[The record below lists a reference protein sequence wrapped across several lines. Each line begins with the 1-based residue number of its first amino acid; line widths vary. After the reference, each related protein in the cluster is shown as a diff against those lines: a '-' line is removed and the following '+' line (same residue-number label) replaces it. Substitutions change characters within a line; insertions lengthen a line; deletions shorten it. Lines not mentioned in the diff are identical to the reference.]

1 MKSIVKA
8 TLIASF
14 AIAPLALSAAEPN
27 AAARTDLYHVHFAKA
42 APGKTAQ
49 MQENMKKPDP
59 LAPMPDHVI
68 VLRHQDGDAWDF
80 VAIEHLGTKVTLD
93 AARQPV
99 PPAQRNLGDWHTDT
113 YATGPSWA
121 EFAKAMGI
129 DGAGKAKTASAAY
142 TVSTYRAVPGG
153 RDALDAFLSEPPSRP
168 SDTSVGGV
176 LLQHLEGADWN
187 FLSVVRYDSWQSFG
201 TNESNNVADTAKGQ
215 GGFFKLRELVA
226 HHTDT
231 LATRVAP

>member
-27 AAARTDLYHVHFAKA
+27 AVARTDLYHVHFAKA

-49 MQENMKKPDP
+49 MQENLKKPDP
-59 LAPMPDHVI
+59 PAPMPDHMI
-68 VLRHQDGDAWDF
+68 VWRHQDGDAWDF

-113 YATGPSWA
+113 YATGPTWA

-129 DGAGKAKTASAAY
+129 DGADKA
-142 TVSTYRAVPGG
+142 
-153 RDALDAFLSEPPSRP
+153 
-168 SDTSVGGV
+168 
-176 LLQHLEGADWN
+176 
-187 FLSVVRYDSWQSFG
+187 
-201 TNESNNVADTAKGQ
+201 
-215 GGFFKLRELVA
+215 
-226 HHTDT
+226 
-231 LATRVAP
+231 